1 MRMWTENQTGKDR
14 TFVEAGKEKL
24 RQLEGK
30 TALVVDDDVDHA
42 VLVKEQLESV
52 GMLVS
57 GIAHDGPTA
66 LEMIEALDPSIVIL
80 DIVMP
85 DMDGIEVARR
95 INDREPR
102 PILFLSAY
110 SDIEYIEKAMATNV
124 LTYLVKPVKIE
135 EMVPSIILTMD
146 RFREV
151 SALRAAVDDMRENII
166 NREIID
172 KAKKL
177 LMAENDMSE
186 NEAYSTIRKRSREEN
201 KPIVDVAHT
210 VVARN

>member
-1 MRMWTENQTGKDR
+1 MGIE
-14 TFVEAGKEKL
+14 VA
-24 RQLEGK
+24 
-30 TALVVDDDVDHA
+30 
-42 VLVKEQLESV
+42 
-52 GMLVS
+52 

-66 LEMIEALDPSIVIL
+66 IDMIEALDPSIVIL

-85 DMDGIEVARR
+85 GMDGIEVARR
-95 INDREPR
+95 INEDEPR

-110 SDIEYIEKAMATNV
+110 SDMEYIEKAKATNV
-124 LTYLVKPVKIE
+124 LTYLVKPVRIE

-151 SALRAAVDDMRENII
+151 SALRAAVDDMRENIV
-166 NREIID
+166 NQEVID

-177 LMAENDMSE
+177 LMTENGISE

-201 KPIVDVAHT
+201 KPIADVAHS
-210 VVARN
+210 VVAQY